1 MNTNRYAIFMILT
14 AAMYC
19 AGCANSAEL
28 QRQEEAKAADIAEI
42 LSVELDPAEYGERKR
57 CLSETEYLSFRP
69 LDDKHLLF
77 VGRGDK
83 LWINTL
89 RSKCMDLHHG
99 DVLIIRP
106 FSPSRL
112 CDADRFEATDWFSWP
127 WYTRTPWHSP
137 HHWGSGP
144 TCVLGT
150 FQPVTKAQVDEIEAI
165 IKSDNY

>member
-1 MNTNRYAIFMILT
+1 MTANRNIISIALAAILFF
-14 AAMYC
+14 
-19 AGCANSAEL
+19 AGCASSPEL
-28 QRQEEAKAADIAEI
+28 ERQREAKQADIAEI
-42 LSVELDPAEYGERKR
+42 LSVELDPAEFGERKR
-57 CLSETEYLSFRP
+57 CLSETEYRSFRP

-89 RSKCMDLHHG
+89 RTGCMDLRHG
-99 DVLIIRP
+99 DVLIVQS
-106 FSPSRL
+106 FSAMRL
-112 CDADRFEATDWFSWP
+112 CDTDRFQATDWFSWP